1 VILRLL
7 LLLVSLPVGATVFQ
21 IQTVDQQIKE
31 ADGIV
36 IGHYLRQKSVK
47 LDDGVVATQMIFK
60 MNKEYG
66 MQSDLFGMDEIIVH
80 YPGGKVDGVTV
91 KVDGVPN
98 FIPGESVA
106 LMIKSNS
113 DRYWGLNLGMGSF
126 KVVNYGNETLIINS
140 IFPSD
145 RRLSQVKLEE
155 FEKSVK
161 TIKGSSLKV
170 VLSPSYPTESDSE
183 NTARMPASVTEEGK
197 NRAIASKTEEGENGD
212 SSPGISN
219 FWLVFL
225 LAFMGGMFRLMRQK
239 EAK

>member
-1 VILRLL
+1 MILRLL
-7 LLLVSLPVGATVFQ
+7 LLLISLPVGATVFE

-31 ADGIV
+31 SDGIIV
-36 IGHYLRQKSVK
+36 GNFLRKKSVK
-47 LDDGVVATQMIFK
+47 LDDGTVATQMIFK

-80 YPGGKVDGVTV
+80 YPGGRVGNLTV
-91 KVDGVPN
+91 KVEGVPS

-113 DRYWGLNLGMGSF
+113 DRYWGLNLGMGSY

-145 RRLSQVKLEE
+145 RRLSQVRLED

-170 VLSPSYPTESDSE
+170 VMTPQYPTENDGQE
-183 NTARMPASVTEEGK
+183 PAHRMPASIEEGK
-197 NRAIASKTEEGENGD
+197 NRAIASKTEQGENGE
-212 SSPGISN
+212 SSPGIAS

-225 LAFMGGMFRLMRQK
+225 LAVMGGAFRLMRQK

>member
-1 VILRLL
+1 MILRLFL
-7 LLLVSLPVGATVFQ
+7 LLITFPAAATVFQ
-21 IQTVDQQIKE
+21 PQTVDQQIKE
-31 ADGIV
+31 ADGIIV
-36 IGHYLRQKSVK
+36 GHYLRKKSIK
-47 LDDGVVATQMIFK
+47 LDDGSIATQMIFK

-80 YPGGKVDGVTV
+80 YPGGKVGDLTV
-91 KVDGVPN
+91 RVEGVPT

-126 KVVNYGNETLIINS
+126 KIVNYGNETLIINS
-140 IFPSD
+140 IFPND
-145 RRLSQVKLEE
+145 RKLSQVKLDE

-170 VLSPSYPTESDSE
+170 VLTPAYPTESD
-183 NTARMPASVTEEGK
+183 NQVAQRMPASLEEGK
-197 NRAIASKTEEGENGD
+197 NRAIASKTEEGENEDG
-212 SSPGISN
+212 SPGVSN
-219 FWLVFL
+219 FWLIGL
-225 LAFMGGMFRLMRQK
+225 LAIMGGTFRFMRQK

>member
-1 VILRLL
+1 MILRLL

-21 IQTVDQQIKE
+21 VQTVDQQIKE

-36 IGHYLRQKSVK
+36 IGHYLRKKSVK
-47 LDDGVVATQMIFK
+47 LDDGTVATQMIFK

-80 YPGGKVDGVTV
+80 YPGGKVDDITV
-91 KVDGVPN
+91 KVDGVPT
-98 FIPGESVA
+98 FIPGENVA

-140 IFPSD
+140 IFPGD
-145 RRLSQVKLEE
+145 RRVSQVKLED
-155 FEKSVK
+155 FEKSVRA
-161 TIKGSSLKV
+161 IKGSNLKV
-170 VLSPSYPTESDSE
+170 VMTPSYPTETGSE
-183 NTARMPASVTEEGK
+183 SHARMPASIVEEGK
-197 NRAIASKTEEGENGD
+197 NRAIASKTEQGENGE

-225 LAFMGGMFRLMRQK
+225 LACMGGMFRLMRQK

>member
-1 VILRLL
+1 MLRLL

-36 IGHYLRQKSVK
+36 IGHYLRKKSVK
-47 LDDGVVATQMIFK
+47 LDDGTVATQMIFK

-66 MQSDLFGMDEIIVH
+66 MQSDLFRMDEIIVH
-80 YPGGKVDGVTV
+80 YPGGKIDDITV
-91 KVDGVPN
+91 KVDGVPT

-113 DRYWGLNLGMGSF
+113 DRYWGLNLVMGSY

-155 FEKSVK
+155 FEKSIK

-170 VLSPSYPTESDSE
+170 VLTPSYPIESGNE
-183 NTARMPASVTEEGK
+183 EIHRMPASVPEEGK
-197 NRAIASKTEEGENGD
+197 NRAIASKTEEEENGE
-212 SSPGISN
+212 SSPVIAN
-219 FWLVFL
+219 FWLVL
-225 LAFMGGMFRLMRQK
+225 LFAFMGGMFRLMRQK

>member
-1 VILRLL
+1 MILRLL

-21 IQTVDQQIKE
+21 VQTVDQQIKE

-36 IGHYLRQKSVK
+36 IGHYLRKKSVK
-47 LDDGVVATQMIFK
+47 LDDGNIATQMIFK

-80 YPGGKVDGVTV
+80 YPGGKMGDTVV
-91 KVDGVPN
+91 KVEGVPS
-98 FIPGESVA
+98 FISGESVA
-106 LMIKSNS
+106 LLIKSNS
-113 DRYWGLNLGMGSF
+113 DRYWGLNLGMGSY

-140 IFPSD
+140 LFPSD

-155 FEKSVK
+155 FEKSIK

-170 VLSPSYPTESDSE
+170 VLTPSYPTESGSE
-183 NTARMPASVTEEGK
+183 PQGRMPASVSEEGK
-197 NRAIASKTEEGENGD
+197 NRAIASKTEESENGE
-212 SSPGISN
+212 SSPGIAN
-219 FWLVFL
+219 FWLILL
-225 LAFMGGMFRLMRQK
+225 LAVMGGMFRLSRQK

>member
-1 VILRLL
+1 MILRLFL
-7 LLLVSLPVGATVFQ
+7 LLMTFPAAATVFQ
-21 IQTVDQQIKE
+21 PQTVDQQIKE
-31 ADGIV
+31 ADGIIV
-36 IGHYLRQKSVK
+36 GHYLRKKSIK
-47 LDDGVVATQMIFK
+47 LDDGSIATQMIFK

-80 YPGGKVDGVTV
+80 YPGGRVGDLTV
-91 KVDGVPN
+91 KVEGVPT

-126 KVVNYGNETLIINS
+126 KIVNYGNETLIINS
-140 IFPSD
+140 IFPND
-145 RRLSQVKLEE
+145 RKLSQVKLDE

-170 VLSPSYPTESDSE
+170 VLTPAYPTETDGQV
-183 NTARMPASVTEEGK
+183 TQRMPASVEEGK
-197 NRAIASKTEEGENGD
+197 NRAIASKTEEGENEEG
-212 SSPGISN
+212 SPGFSN
-219 FWLVFL
+219 FWLIGL
-225 LAFMGGMFRLMRQK
+225 LAIMGGTFRFMRQK

>member
-7 LLLVSLPVGATVFQ
+7 LLLASFPVGATVFQ

-36 IGHYLRQKSVK
+36 VGHYLRKKSVK
-47 LDDGVVATQMIFK
+47 LDDGTVATQMIFK

-80 YPGGKVDGVTV
+80 YPGGKVDDVTV
-91 KVDGVPN
+91 KVDGVPT
-98 FIPGESVA
+98 FIPGENVA

-113 DRYWGLNLGMGSF
+113 DRYWGLNLGMGSY
-126 KVVNYGNETLIINS
+126 KIVNYGNETLIINS
-140 IFPSD
+140 LFPSD

-155 FEKSVK
+155 FEKSIK
-161 TIKGSSLKV
+161 AIKGSSLKV
-170 VLSPSYPTESDSE
+170 VLSPSYPTESGNEVSH
-183 NTARMPASVTEEGK
+183 RMPASVSEEGK
-197 NRAIASKTEEGENGD
+197 NRAIASKTEEGENGED
-212 SSPGISN
+212 SPGISN

-225 LAFMGGMFRLMRQK
+225 LAFLGGMFRLMRQK